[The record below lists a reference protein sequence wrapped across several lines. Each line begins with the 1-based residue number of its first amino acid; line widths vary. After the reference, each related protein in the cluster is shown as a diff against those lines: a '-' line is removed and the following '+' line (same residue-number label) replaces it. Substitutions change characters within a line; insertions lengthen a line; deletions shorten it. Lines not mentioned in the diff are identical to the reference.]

1 MYKVKQHP
9 DTVKTKEFMTTRDA
23 ILRRYLKVCKDA
35 SENEEVFALFK
46 CHPDFH
52 EVLEHLSFKL
62 GKVHLELIKKD
73 NPWLLED
80 VYLNNLLRNDLF
92 GSPKIEDFG
101 SFKASPTTIQYISV
115 LSNLLNKFKNSLQ
128 NFKIV
133 EIGGGYGGQCKII
146 QDICDIHSYDIIDL
160 EEVTLLQKVYLIK
173 SVCYEN
179 VELLT
184 NKQLK
189 MAAVNYDLVISNY
202 ALSEV
207 SKEDQ
212 LEYVERILLNSQH
225 GYITCN
231 QPLNGM
237 NLIEE
242 KFSGSFK
249 IENDIEGEREENFL
263 ISW

>member
-1 MYKVKQHP
+1 
-9 DTVKTKEFMTTRDA
+9 MTTRDA
-23 ILRRYLKVCKDA
+23 ILERYLKVCKDA
-35 SENEEVFALFK
+35 SENKEIFALFK

-52 EVLEHLSFKL
+52 EVLEHLSFRL
-62 GKVHLELIKKD
+62 GKVHLELIQRD
-73 NPWLLED
+73 NSWLLEGGCF
-80 VYLNNLLRNDLF
+80 NNLLRNDLF
-92 GSPKIEDFG
+92 GNPKIEDFG
-101 SFKASPTTIQYISV
+101 FFKASPTTVQYISV
-115 LSNLLNKFKNSLQ
+115 LSNLINKFKLLQ

-160 EEVTLLQKVYLIK
+160 EEVTLLQETYLK
-173 SVCYEN
+173 KLACYEN
-179 VELLT
+179 VKLLT
-184 NKQLK
+184 NKQLNH
-189 MAAVNYDLVISNY
+189 AAINYDLVISNY

-212 LEYVERILLNSQH
+212 LEYVERILLNSKH